1 MASIVERDGK
11 YRALVRTAG
20 HNKCATF
27 STRAAAKQW
36 ATRVESEIEE
46 LRASGIMQPKNLTL
60 GDLIDRYTSE
70 LYPAKKWG
78 RSKSADLALLKKKLG
93 GIAADKLNEAHIVK
107 CFRDRHADGAGP
119 VTISAQ
125 AGYLVSV
132 LKVAR
137 TLWHLDVPLQAA
149 LQARSALNNVGLVGK
164 SQRRDRRV
172 TDAEIAKIITHFEKQ
187 RTTIPYPDLI
197 RFALATGMRISEIC
211 RLQWKDLNERD
222 KTIVIRDRKHP
233 TDRIGNDQVVP
244 LLNVIN
250 GFDAFAIAQR
260 QPRGGARIFAVSE
273 KTVCSVFPRQ
283 LEKLGIDD
291 LHLHDLRH
299 EAISRLFEAGY
310 RIEQVALV
318 SGHRDWAMLKRY
330 THVRAAD
337 LHRPEPRP

>member
-1 MASIVERDGK
+1 MASIIERDGK

-36 ATRVESEIEE
+36 AARVQGEIEE
-46 LRASGIMQPKNLTL
+46 LRASGIMQPKGKTI
-60 GDLIDRYTSE
+60 GDLIDRYTLE

-78 RSKSADLALLKKKLG
+78 RSKTADLALLKKKLG
-93 GIAADKLNEAHIVK
+93 SIAADKLNEAHIVK
-107 CFRDRHADGAGP
+107 CFRDRHDEGAGP

-149 LQARSALNNVGLVGK
+149 QQARSALNNVGLVGK

-172 TDAEIAKIITHFEKQ
+172 TDAEIAKIIAHFEKQ
-187 RTTIPYPDLI
+187 RTTLPYPDLI

-233 TDRIGNDQVVP
+233 TDRLGNDQIVP
-244 LLNVIN
+244 LLNVT
-250 GFDAFAIAQR
+250 GFDAFAIVQR
-260 QPRGGARIFAVSE
+260 QPRGGARIFPVSE

-283 LEKLGIDD
+283 LQKLGIDD

-337 LHRPEPRP
+337 HRQEQRQ